1 VGYIGSFTLKSV
13 PNIAK
18 KENGCDKS
26 FLAQSYNDD
35 FDVGFILSALHKPFK
50 NYGLV

>member
-18 KENGCDKS
+18 KKMGATNLFWLNLTTMILMWG
-26 FLAQSYNDD
+26 LSYPPYINPSK
-35 FDVGFILSALHKPFK
+35 IMA
-50 NYGLV
+50 